1 MNRETRIELDGA
13 AVRCFLPGLDG
24 PMQGKY
30 VVGETLDGGQRAVAF
45 DPSEPM
51 HAQIGARYG
60 LRVLGGGYCR
70 LDPDA
75 RRAELW
81 GSSAQFGREPDRRWT
96 VRVLEAA
103 LGGYTVTETD

>member
-1 MNRETRIELDGA
+1 MNRETWVELDGG
-13 AVRCFLPGLDG
+13 AVRCFLPVLDG

-103 LGGYTVTETD
+103 LGGYTVIEAD